1 MICKKL
7 QILYQRLGPDEI
19 RGHFLTLRLGTTI
32 YNKLS
37 KQNEIPTQYIHSDKP
52 LIENE
57 TYTNKE
63 MLADIDILIEKLKNK
78 NYNIVRDV
86 KDWENLDK
94 LRDKEGKIK
103 FLSFC
108 PSKYGIDW
116 EK

>member
-1 MICKKL
+1 
-7 QILYQRLGPDEI
+7 
-19 RGHFLTLRLGTTI
+19 
-32 YNKLS
+32 
-37 KQNEIPTQYIHSDKP
+37 
-52 LIENE
+52 
-57 TYTNKE
+57 